1 MASKN
6 ISDLIFIKWFIGVI
20 FFLIFM
26 IILNYFGFISSFIIV
41 IPFIFILGFLGL
53 VAVSTG
59 KLNDPS
65 TIFFSLLLDQSN
77 SIDTLFLVGILI
89 LVLVLVISSMDT
101 LINAISSLITV
112 ESRKFIKLKKNDYL
126 RLSKL
131 IIIFLSLIIFYTASQ
146 GNSVLFMF
154 LFADLLC
161 CAAAIPVF
169 YGVYSKKLSSKI
181 TFTSILMGLIFGLA
195 FFPDQSFQKSLVVGN
210 LIDVEFFPTWFS
222 TALLFWS
229 FIFAL
234 LVPLLIIKFSKNN
247 NNFNYLSLKKIKDV
261 TT

>member
-1 MASKN
+1 MNKR
-6 ISDLIFIKWFIGVI
+6 IWI
-20 FFLIFM
+20 FFHKRFKV
-26 IILNYFGFISSFIIV
+26 F
-41 IPFIFILGFLGL
+41 
-53 VAVSTG
+53 
-59 KLNDPS
+59 
-65 TIFFSLLLDQSN
+65 
-77 SIDTLFLVGILI
+77 
-89 LVLVLVISSMDT
+89 
-101 LINAISSLITV
+101 
-112 ESRKFIKLKKNDYL
+112 
-126 RLSKL
+126 L

-161 CAAAIPVF
+161 CAAAIPIF
-169 YGVYSKKLSSKI
+169 YGLYSKKLSSKI

-234 LVPLLIIKFSKNN
+234 LVPQCRDPCHPTLWRRPTHRRAWVDRRTAGSTRRAPAPAC
-247 NNFNYLSLKKIKDV
+247 SWGRV
-261 TT
+261 PGPGR